1 MTTYGITSID
11 PDNTAYNS
19 AITTSSQAS
28 SAIVTGSGKI
38 RISTQGNHVH
48 VAFGSAPTASST
60 TSFFIPTNSVE
71 IFDGFKSGDKVAFIS
86 TTAAGTISIIAV
98 D

>member
-1 MTTYGITSID
+1 MSIYGVTSID

-19 AITTSSQAS
+19 AITNTNQVS

-38 RISTQGNHVH
+38 RISTQGNHCH
-48 VAFGSAPTASST
+48 IAFGSAPTASST